1 MLLSMC
7 LDAEGL
13 RSRSL
18 LLVGAHRIF
27 ANIADVIRIKYLKLT
42 YQDVHFVISYEKDRR
57 RQTLC
62 LPANISPCLLGLS
75 RVGTL
80 KHFSGSATSVYYTC
94 KPQDTLKNV
103 KYSILGAF
111 SYELRGDF
119 WYQGAPFSL
128 TSDVSCLEK
137 LPQMV
142 IAPIKVMVIFD
153 PQSSFLTC
161 RRNTL
166 HKNGLEIGK
175 CYFINIMTQHDHQ
188 TLVQVHLMKHS
199 TFRQYIIYRFCSV
212 CLLYSYNT
220 EQNPWCP
227 MLRAN
232 IFNCTVGIKFW
243 NGMKLVHLAGA
254 IGKPQNSQR
263 NGSSGVE
270 YVMQEGGESAVVG
283 LHPLLSGG
291 RQVFDNSTQVCR
303 DSTAVKLIYVLGG
316 GSDIVVARC
325 VVVTISK
332 VTTPPIR
339 PELTQACVIPEKI
352 KGTLCALHALHA
364 VHVV

>member
-1 MLLSMC
+1 MC

-18 LLVGAHRIF
+18 LLICAHRIF
-27 ANIADVIRIKYLKLT
+27 ANIADVIRIEYLKLT

-75 RVGTL
+75 RVGTF
-80 KHFSGSATSVYYTC
+80 KNFSGSATSVYYTC

-137 LPQMV
+137 LPQIV

-175 CYFINIMTQHDHQ
+175 CYFINIMTQHDHE

-199 TFRQYIIYRFCSV
+199 TFRQYIMYRFCSV

-303 DSTAVKLIYVLGG
+303 DSTAVKLIYVFGG

-325 VVVTISK
+325 VVMTISK

-352 KGTLCALHALHA
+352 KGTLCALHVLHA
-364 VHVV
+364 VHMV